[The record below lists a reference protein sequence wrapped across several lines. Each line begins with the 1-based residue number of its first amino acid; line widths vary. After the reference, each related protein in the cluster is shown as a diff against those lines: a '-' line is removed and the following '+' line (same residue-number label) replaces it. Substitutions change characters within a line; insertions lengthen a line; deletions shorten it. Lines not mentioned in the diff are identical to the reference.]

1 MDQALLAVIAAR
13 VCYTELVFARVNKK
27 LATTLTT
34 AEVKAMVQQIL
45 NDSSSQLVKRGKNY
59 YVSNKQAAVQLT
71 INSFNYRLIT
81 ASKYLS

>member
-1 MDQALLAVIAAR
+1 MDQASLAVIAAR

-45 NDSSSQLVKRGKNY
+45 SDSSSQLVKRG
-59 YVSNKQAAVQLT
+59 
-71 INSFNYRLIT
+71 
-81 ASKYLS
+81 